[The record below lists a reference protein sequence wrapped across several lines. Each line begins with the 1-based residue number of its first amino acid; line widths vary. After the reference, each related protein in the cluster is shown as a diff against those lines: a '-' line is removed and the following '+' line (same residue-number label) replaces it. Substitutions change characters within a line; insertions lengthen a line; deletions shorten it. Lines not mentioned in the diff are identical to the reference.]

1 MISNKTQKNDNNAPL
16 NFRPAAYLLAF
27 LNPVSR
33 TQLKE
38 SINKADETLKR
49 TDILIAKT
57 DALYQRVDNALL
69 K

>member
-1 MISNKTQKNDNNAPL
+1 MISNKTQKNDSNASL
-16 NFRPAAYLLAF
+16 IFRPAAYLLAF

-57 DALYQRVDNALL
+57 DELYQRVDNALL